1 MRLTPIILGSLV
13 ALGLLSYVAV
23 REYTGQVGEFA
34 SAPLIIETERGPVQF
49 TVEMAVT
56 KQQWERGLMFRKSIA
71 PDAGM
76 LFDLGDEKRVSLW
89 MKNTLI
95 PLDMIFIRANS
106 TIVQIAANATPLST
120 DLVSSSRPVRAVL
133 EIAGGRAAELGIK
146 PGDHAVHAIFG
157 NAPK

>member
-1 MRLTPIILGSLV
+1 MRATSIILGSLV
-13 ALGLLSYVAV
+13 ALGLLSYGAV
-23 REYTGQVGEFA
+23 RVYTDRVTEFA
-34 SAPLIIETERGPVQF
+34 VAPLVIETERGPVQF
-49 TVEMAVT
+49 TVEMAIT
-56 KQQWERGLMFRKSIA
+56 KEQWERGLMFRKSIA

-89 MKNTLI
+89 MKNTLV

-106 TIVQIAANATPLST
+106 TIVQIAANAKPLST
-120 DLVSSSRPVRAVL
+120 DLIASSKPVRAVL

-157 NAPK
+157 NAPR